1 MGRRIKRKGLINT
14 EAVRE
19 FLNHLVAER
28 HSLLLLVPLV
38 LAFWAIERWVF
49 AFSNW
54 VPLVV
59 AVWASLQVKIYPQKI
74 TFCFFYS
81 ICFWIQAYKLIK
93 SFLVLVCLLAKPP
106 VNLIFYEIY
115 NPQIK
120 LEAFMLFEYT

>member
-14 EAVRE
+14 EAARE
-19 FLNHLVAER
+19 FINHLVAER

-59 AVWASLQVKIYPQKI
+59 AVWASLQVSSFVKI
-74 TFCFFYS
+74 TSLVFYS
-81 ICFWIQAYKLIK
+81 IDF
-93 SFLVLVCLLAKPP
+93 
-106 VNLIFYEIY
+106 
-115 NPQIK
+115 
-120 LEAFMLFEYT
+120 